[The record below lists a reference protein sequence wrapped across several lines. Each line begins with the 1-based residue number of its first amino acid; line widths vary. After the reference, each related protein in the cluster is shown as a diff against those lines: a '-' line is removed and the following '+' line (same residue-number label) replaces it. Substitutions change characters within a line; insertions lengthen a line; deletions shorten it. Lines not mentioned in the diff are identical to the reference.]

1 MQAKTFA
8 ADTRMLLDIVAK
20 SLYSDKEV
28 FIRELISNA
37 SDAVERLKFLQT
49 SGAAVPGQGPLEIHV
64 QTFEEKRLLVIQ
76 DNGIGMTAE
85 EMETNLGTIAKSG
98 SREYVSRMKADP
110 KSATDSANII
120 GRFGVGFYAAFMV
133 ADEVEVFSR
142 SQSSPESYA
151 TGGHV
156 WNSKGITGTFEIG
169 KADNVSP
176 GTKIV
181 LHLKE
186 DAADFC
192 KEPVVQSI
200 IRKYSNF
207 IGVPVYLNGKQLN
220 VVEPLWCKD
229 PSKVSEE
236 EYTSFYQFLS
246 GNAFDVPRYRTT
258 FQTDSPINLRALL
271 FVPSMKPTIF
281 DLAKDGEVGVSL
293 YSRKVLLMSKAEKLL
308 PRWLRFIR
316 GVVDS
321 EDIPLNLSRELL
333 QDHGLIHR
341 INRILTARLL
351 RFLLAEAKKNPK
363 EFSKFLSDFGLY
375 LKEGI
380 VTETDQST
388 REDIARVL
396 RYESS
401 ALPAGEL
408 TSFDEY
414 ASRMRA
420 GERNIYFL
428 SAPNRHL
435 AEASPYFEAIRK
447 KSPDTEVIFLYE
459 PYDELVLMNLG
470 QYDKKNLSSIEKALS
485 EDASNI
491 DSVDPE
497 SAGGLTQDE
506 ANTLTKW
513 AEQAL
518 NMKVKKVKVT
528 RRLTSHPCLVS
539 IREAGAMRH
548 LLRTSLAGRPAA
560 EKYQAMEPV
569 LELNP
574 QHTLVQY
581 LYKLSSSDSPEDKV
595 LATALIDCLLDN
607 AMAHAGLLEEV
618 REMTERI
625 TQLLTLL
632 VERFSGPKTA

>member
-293 YSRKVLLMSKAEKLL
+293 YSRK
-308 PRWLRFIR
+308 
-316 GVVDS
+316 
-321 EDIPLNLSRELL
+321 
-333 QDHGLIHR
+333 
-341 INRILTARLL
+341 
-351 RFLLAEAKKNPK
+351 
-363 EFSKFLSDFGLY
+363 
-375 LKEGI
+375 
-380 VTETDQST
+380 
-388 REDIARVL
+388 
-396 RYESS
+396 
-401 ALPAGEL
+401 
-408 TSFDEY
+408 
-414 ASRMRA
+414 
-420 GERNIYFL
+420 
-428 SAPNRHL
+428 
-435 AEASPYFEAIRK
+435 
-447 KSPDTEVIFLYE
+447 
-459 PYDELVLMNLG
+459 
-470 QYDKKNLSSIEKALS
+470 
-485 EDASNI
+485 
-491 DSVDPE
+491 
-497 SAGGLTQDE
+497 
-506 ANTLTKW
+506 
-513 AEQAL
+513 
-518 NMKVKKVKVT
+518 
-528 RRLTSHPCLVS
+528 
-539 IREAGAMRH
+539 
-548 LLRTSLAGRPAA
+548 
-560 EKYQAMEPV
+560 
-569 LELNP
+569 
-574 QHTLVQY
+574 Y

-618 REMTERI
+618 SSGDFPHLLFYGPPGSGKKTRI
-625 TQLLTLL
+625 TCLLRELYGPGVDKLRIEHHSFLTPSKKKIELSTASSNYHLEVNPSDVGIYDRIVIQELIKNMASTAQLESVHQREFKVVVIHEVDRLTRDAQHSLRRTMEKYMQTCRL
-632 VERFSGPKTA
+632 ILCAESLSKHFLH